1 MRSLVCFCMVLIVAN
16 SGCGVPFF
24 VKPEEQ
30 AVVDEHVF
38 SNTSVIPGVPL
49 LAQQG
54 VRALSTKLERRL
66 VIFDR
71 RKKNGCKNEWE
82 LKVCAEPP
90 AEAIQALDSI
100 SKLEAELKKQIAEN
114 QSSTL
119 SGTGDFGLTT
129 AVQSAFRRTQ
139 GLQFYRDG
147 AYQWCQAY
155 LNGFVEKDKFLE
167 RLKRLEEK
175 AALLIAK
182 EIEQPGFY
190 VGTLPSIQTEEKA
203 VK

>member
-38 SNTSVIPGVPL
+38 SNTSVIPGWI
-49 LAQQG
+49 LAREG

-71 RKKNGCKNEWE
+71 KKEKGKKGKKWK

-90 AEAIQALDSI
+90 AEAIQALDSV
-100 SKLEAELKKQIAEN
+100 SKLEAELKKQFAEN

-119 SGTGDFGLTT
+119 RGTGEFGLTT

-155 LNGFVEKDKFLE
+155 LNGLIEKKEFLKKLE
-167 RLKRLEEK
+167 RLEAK
-175 AALLIAK
+175 ATLLITK

>member
-1 MRSLVCFCMVLIVAN
+1 MRSLICFCMVLTVAN
-16 SGCGVPFF
+16 SGCGVSLF

-38 SNTSVIPGVPL
+38 SNKSFLPGWI
-49 LAQQG
+49 LAREG
-54 VRALSTKLERRL
+54 VHALSTKLERRL
-66 VIFDR
+66 VLFDR

-90 AEAIQALDSI
+90 AEAIQALDSV
-100 SKLEAELKKQIAEN
+100 SKLEVELKKQLAEN
-114 QSSTL
+114 KSSTL

-129 AVQSAFRRTQ
+129 AVQAAFRRTQ

-155 LNGFVEKDKFLE
+155 LNGFIKKDKFLE

-175 AALLIAK
+175 AALLITK

-190 VGTLPSIQTEEKA
+190 VGTLPSINTVEKA